1 MHGGVPGKP
10 LKTLAHIDQGPDLL
24 ISLVKLSQFRI
35 DLKGSVNSDVQLI
48 GDHLGKGIH
57 IGIGQIH
64 HPAHIPDY
72 ALCRQGTKG
81 NDLNHLLRP
90 IFTAYIVYD
99 LLPSFVTEVNIN
111 IGHGNTLR
119 IQETFKQKIISDG
132 IDIGDL
138 QRIGNNA
145 SRCRSTA
152 RPHHDPV

>member
-1 MHGGVPGKP
+1 MHGGVPGKS
-10 LKTLAHIDQGPDLL
+10 LKALTHIDQGPDLL
-24 ISLVKLSQFRI
+24 ISLVKLSQLRI
-35 DLKGSVNSDVQLI
+35 DLKGSVNGDIQLI
-48 GDHLGKGIH
+48 GYHLGKGIH

-64 HPAHIPDY
+64 HPAHIPDH
-72 ALCRQGTKG
+72 AFCRQGTKG

-99 LLPSFVTEVNIN
+99 LLPSFVAEVNIN
-111 IGHGNTLR
+111 IRHGDTFR
-119 IQETFKQKIISDG
+119 IQKTLKQKIIPDG
-132 IDIGDL
+132 IDVGDL